1 MNTQKLFK
9 ELVKLHGLNN
19 AKVADL
25 SGVKRP
31 NLYNWLSGKSQ
42 VMSKEREDNLLKV
55 LGVFNGKLMTD
66 VVHRWHADKDLSN
79 IKTTLSLLE
88 DPVNLNDTEIYFVKT
103 DASAT
108 GQAELFSLL
117 RIPRGAEFLTIMVSY
132 EKPLSTEY
140 PVKAA
145 KLGFG
150 NDLKIINIYS
160 DKWYGWWNKEIL
172 SFKEFWSEAS
182 AYINTSGIDKTEVS
196 NDKDL
201 IATYE
206 TTIRENK
213 AVDAGLRAIIRALLN
228 ELRIKAPESTLLKAS
243 VRKIEY
249 YKEYENEKEKF
260 DI

>member
-1 MNTQKLFK
+1 
-9 ELVKLHGLNN
+9 
-19 AKVADL
+19 
-25 SGVKRP
+25 
-31 NLYNWLSGKSQ
+31 
-42 VMSKEREDNLLKV
+42 MSKERENNLLKV
-55 LGVFNGKLMTD
+55 LGIINGKLATD
-66 VVHRWHADKDLSN
+66 TVHRWYVDKDLSN
-79 IKTTLSLLE
+79 IKTLLNQLE
-88 DPVNLNDTEIYFVKT
+88 DAENLNQAEIYFVKT
-103 DASAT
+103 DASST
-108 GQAELFSLL
+108 GQAELFSLM

-140 PVKAA
+140 PIKVA

-160 DKWYGWWNKEIL
+160 DKWYGWWNKETL

-182 AYINTSGIDKTEVS
+182 EYFNTSGIDKTEQS

-249 YKEYENEKEKF
+249 DKEYENEKEKF

>member
-55 LGVFNGKLMTD
+55 LGVVNGKLMTD
-66 VVHRWHADKDLSN
+66 VVHRWHVDKELNN

-88 DPVNLNDTEIYFVKT
+88 DPVNLNNTDIYFVKT

-117 RIPRGAEFLTIMVSY
+117 RIPRAADFLTIMVSY

-140 PVKAA
+140 PVKSA

-150 NDLKIINIYS
+150 NDLKTINVWA
-160 DKWYGWWNKEIL
+160 DEWYGWWNKENL
-172 SFKEFWSEAS
+172 STKDFLSEAS
-182 AYINTSGIDKTEVS
+182 THIISNGIDKSEQS
-196 NDKDL
+196 IDRDL
-201 IATYE
+201 IAKYE
-206 TTIRENK
+206 NTIRENK
-213 AVDAGLRAIIRALLN
+213 AIDGGLRALIRALLK
-228 ELRIKAPESTLLKAS
+228 ELRIKAPDSNLLDPEIRMK
-243 VRKIEY
+243 VYK
-249 YKEYENEKEKF
+249 KEYENEIKKNM
-260 DI
+260 I